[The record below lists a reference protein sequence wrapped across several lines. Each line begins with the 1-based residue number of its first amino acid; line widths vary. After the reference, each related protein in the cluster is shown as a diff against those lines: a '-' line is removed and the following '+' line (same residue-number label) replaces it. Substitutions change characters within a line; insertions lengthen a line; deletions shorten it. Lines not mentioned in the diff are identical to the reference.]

1 MAGKLEELTQKIYQ
15 DGVTKANKESE
26 QIINDAKKQA
36 EDIVKNA
43 KKEAQEIKDN
53 ARNEAEDIHRKIENE
68 LKQSYQQTLRQ
79 IQQKITDLIVTEV
92 TQNPVKEAFKDNDFV
107 KKIIETALKNW
118 VQDQSKV
125 DLMLLLPEGKEKD
138 LAKYFEAHTKDLING
153 SLDVKI
159 DPDLKSGFKIG
170 PADGSYQITF
180 KEDDFQNLFRKYIRP
195 KTIDLLFGEK
205 K

>member
-15 DGVTKANKESE
+15 DGVTKANKKSE

-36 EDIVKNA
+36 EDIIKKAN
-43 KKEAQEIKDN
+43 KEAQEIKDN
-53 ARNEAEDIHRKIENE
+53 AKNEAEDTHRKVENE

-79 IQQKITDLIVTEV
+79 IQQKITGLIVTKV
-92 TQNPVKEAFKDNDFV
+92 TKQPVKDAFKDNDFI

-125 DLMLLLPEGKEKD
+125 DLILLLPENQEKD
-138 LAKYFEAHTKDLING
+138 LTKYFEAHTKELING
-153 SLDVKI
+153 SLDVEI

-180 KEDDFQNLFRKYIRP
+180 KEEDFQNLFRKYIRP
-195 KTIDLLFGEK
+195 KTIELLFGDK
-205 K
+205 

>member
-36 EDIVKNA
+36 EDIIKKAKN
-43 KKEAQEIKDN
+43 EAQEIKDN
-53 ARNEAEDIHRKIENE
+53 AKNEAEDTQRKVENE

-79 IQQKITDLIVTEV
+79 IQQKITDLIVTKV
-92 TQNPVKEAFKDNDFV
+92 TQDTVKDAFKDNDFI

-125 DLMLLLPEGKEKD
+125 DLMLLLPENQEKD
-138 LAKYFEAHTKDLING
+138 LAKFFEAHTKDIING
-153 SLDVKI
+153 SLSVEV
-159 DPDLKSGFKIG
+159 DPDIKSGFKIG

-195 KTIDLLFGEK
+195 KTIDLLFGEN
-205 K
+205 

>member
-53 ARNEAEDIHRKIENE
+53 ARNEAEDTHRKIENE

-79 IQQKITDLIVTEV
+79 IQQKITDLIVTKV
-92 TQNPVKEAFKDNDFV
+92 TQDPVKEAFKDNGFV

-125 DLMLLLPEGKEKD
+125 DLMLLLPEGQEKD
-138 LAKYFEAHTKDLING
+138 LAEYFEAHTKGLLNG
-153 SLDVKI
+153 TLDIEI

-195 KTIDLLFGEK
+195 KTIELLFGEK